1 MRYQG
6 KITKWN
12 DGKGFGFI
20 TRNDSSQQVFVHISA
35 FDKIQQL
42 LRPAVGD
49 GVSFEIADDIKK
61 GLQAYNV
68 IYLNR
73 QPSAATRKSSAKTIA
88 TSGSGIRLG
97 ALAKIFAVILAGLV
111 LYKNADILNSG
122 FTQTASGSNLEEESG
137 IAIVDEPKA
146 QPDTKQLFTCSG
158 KTHCSEMSSCDEAK
172 YYLSHC
178 PGTVTDGDHDGIPC
192 EDQWCGH

>member
-20 TRNDSSQQVFVHISA
+20 TRNDSNQQVFVHISA
-35 FDKIQQL
+35 FDKAQQR
-42 LRPAVGD
+42 LRPTVGD
-49 GVSFEIADDIKK
+49 GVSFEVADDIKK

-73 QPSAATRKSSAKTIA
+73 QPSPATRKSSAKTIA

-111 LYKNADILNSG
+111 FYKNADILNSV
-122 FTQTASGSNLEEESG
+122 FTQTASVSNVEAESG
-137 IAIVDEPKA
+137 ITAVDEPGV
-146 QPDTKQLFTCSG
+146 QRDSKQLFTCSG

-172 YYLSHC
+172 YYLSYC
-178 PGTVTDGDHDGIPC
+178 PGTITDGDHDGIPC